1 PSGLM
6 AALSAAEAGAH
17 TLLLEKGKKLG
28 NKLAISGGG
37 RCNVTNR
44 LPQDELIKHIP
55 GNGKFLYGPLSV
67 FDNYDIIE
75 YLQELG
81 VALKE
86 EYCVSLLLFFNSVN
100 YVVDTLVNQL
110 KDLNVTIKIQTRL
123 KDIKYC
129 ENYHTIHLKNGEE
142 IQTRSL
148 VIAVRG
154 MFLPF

>member
-1 PSGLM
+1 M

-17 TLLLEKGKKLG
+17 TLLLEKGKNLG

-44 LPQDELIKHIP
+44 LPQDELIKHSP

-75 YLQELG
+75 FFEDLC

-86 EYCVSLLLFFNSVN
+86 EDHGRMFPVSNSAKS
-100 YVVDTLVNQL
+100 VVDTLVNKL
-110 KDLNVTIKIQTRL
+110 KKLIVKLKIKKPQ
-123 KDIKYC
+123 KYIKYDKS
-129 ENYHTIHLKNGEE
+129 YITIH
-142 IQTRSL
+142 
-148 VIAVRG
+148 
-154 MFLPF
+154 